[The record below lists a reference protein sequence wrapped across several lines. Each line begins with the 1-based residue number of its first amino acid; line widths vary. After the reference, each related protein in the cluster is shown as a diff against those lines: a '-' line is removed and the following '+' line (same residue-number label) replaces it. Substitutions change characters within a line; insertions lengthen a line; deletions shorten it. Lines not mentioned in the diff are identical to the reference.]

1 MDYFRLFYEYFEEK
15 VSDFLFVK
23 SGSVIIFFLYN
34 LVANFAREYESSHD
48 RLTAHINV
56 LVRALIYISALVLV
70 DSRTFKYCF
79 NITRPGNNLD
89 NNDHWSFYHVY
100 GILYKVFYVYY
111 FKAVLYDWRKLII
124 KCFCNS
130 YSNNWESKRFKNSYS
145 MKLIK

>member
-48 RLTAHINV
+48 SSYKCFGQGA
-56 LVRALIYISALVLV
+56 IYISALVLV

-79 NITRPGNNLD
+79 NTR
-89 NNDHWSFYHVY
+89 S
-100 GILYKVFYVYY
+100 YY
-111 FKAVLYDWRKLII
+111 RKESAASGLRNQKQPRSQAQEKAWERGWI
-124 KCFCNS
+124 KSTPKGLKAACTIC
-130 YSNNWESKRFKNSYS
+130 
-145 MKLIK
+145 

>member
-48 RLTAHINV
+48 SSYKCFGQGAYIQ
-56 LVRALIYISALVLV
+56 YISALVLV

-79 NITRPGNNLD
+79 KFNITRPGNNLD
-89 NNDHWSFYHVY
+89 TMTIDHFTMYTVHSILCLLFQSSTVRLAKINNQMF
-100 GILYKVFYVYY
+100 L
-111 FKAVLYDWRKLII
+111 
-124 KCFCNS
+124 
-130 YSNNWESKRFKNSYS
+130 
-145 MKLIK
+145 

>member
-48 RLTAHINV
+48 SSYKCFGQGAY
-56 LVRALIYISALVLV
+56 IYKLISALVLV

-89 NNDHWSFYHVY
+89 TMTIDHFTIYTVY
-100 GILYKVFYVYY
+100 CTKY
-111 FKAVLYDWRKLII
+111 FMSII
-124 KCFCNS
+124 
-130 YSNNWESKRFKNSYS
+130 SKQYCTICEN
-145 MKLIK
+145 

>member
-56 LVRALIYISALVLV
+56 LSELFYILIAI
-70 DSRTFKYCF
+70 
-79 NITRPGNNLD
+79 
-89 NNDHWSFYHVY
+89 
-100 GILYKVFYVYY
+100 
-111 FKAVLYDWRKLII
+111 
-124 KCFCNS
+124 
-130 YSNNWESKRFKNSYS
+130 
-145 MKLIK
+145 